1 MSGDNYMGGVYLA
14 PNIKPTRVRI
24 NTNGDIIDPIT
35 KQVIQEI
42 EPEFVAP
49 TEPTPEP
56 IPQIPTVIEQPRQK
70 SIKELIAD
78 TEATLAQLKE
88 LRKQEIERMK
98 AELAELENGE

>member
-1 MSGDNYMGGVYLA
+1 MGGVYLA

-35 KQVIQEI
+35 KQVIQET

-49 TEPTPEP
+49 IEPTPELQVFEKP
-56 IPQIPTVIEQPRQK
+56 LVVQRQK

-88 LRKQEIERMK
+88 MRKQEIERMK
-98 AELAELENGE
+98 AELAELEQDV